1 MIKKTFPIIFNI
13 EFMMKKYLKKT
24 FEKYKSKNKLKLNNT
39 FLKLFSNIDKK
50 TTRSF

>member
-1 MIKKTFPIIFNI
+1 
-13 EFMMKKYLKKT
+13 MMKKYLKKT